1 MSLLELH
8 RVRKSYGYDENK
20 IDAVSNVDLFIEEGS
35 FVAIVGTSGSGK
47 STLLH
52 IMGGLN
58 KPQKGTVLLE
68 GKSIYEM
75 RDDQLSRF
83 RRRRIG
89 FVFQFFNLIGNLN
102 VYENIVLPIHLD
114 HLKENQEYI
123 DEILNTL
130 NLEDKK
136 EAFVKELSG
145 GQQQRVAIARALA
158 CKPAI
163 ILADE
168 PTGNLDGK
176 SSQEVIELLK
186 FSQSRFVFIC

>member
-1 MSLLELH
+1 VKGMSLLELH

-145 GQQQRVAIARALA
+145 GQQ
-158 CKPAI
+158 
-163 ILADE
+163 
-168 PTGNLDGK
+168 
-176 SSQEVIELLK
+176 
-186 FSQSRFVFIC
+186 